1 MNMQAESLV
10 KESRKINTIAL
21 HTFVNKYTFFV
32 KFFRF
37 LELAIYYNFL
47 FLFQSNSPWY
57 LIFIYIFYNLFL
69 KTDPPVSIS
78 FPQK

>member
-1 MNMQAESLV
+1 MNMQAESVV

-47 FLFQSNSPWY
+47 FE
-57 LIFIYIFYNLFL
+57 
-69 KTDPPVSIS
+69 VSG
-78 FPQK
+78 P

>member
-32 KFFRF
+32 NIIHIKVYETQIKGCIFFAYVVYSYSQVKIR
-37 LELAIYYNFL
+37 LHCGRL
-47 FLFQSNSPWY
+47 
-57 LIFIYIFYNLFL
+57 
-69 KTDPPVSIS
+69 
-78 FPQK
+78 